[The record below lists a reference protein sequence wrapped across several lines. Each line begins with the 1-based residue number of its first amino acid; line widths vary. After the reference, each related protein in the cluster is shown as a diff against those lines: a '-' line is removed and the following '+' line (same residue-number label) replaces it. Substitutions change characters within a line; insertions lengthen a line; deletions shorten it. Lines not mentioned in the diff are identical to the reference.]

1 MFEYQFHK
9 HLYPQISSSLRSQ
22 RKQYERNLGS
32 KLFVTYAKQNAE
44 KHDDVSGPGHGF
56 LDVFDT
62 DGNFIKRLVTRAP
75 RNSPWGMALAPSNFG
90 QFSNDLL
97 VGNFGNGRINAFDPN
112 TGASLGQLTKQSGT
126 AIIIDDLWGLAFGNG
141 TLAGQKNQLF
151 FTAGIGDEQH
161 GLFGFIARSN

>member
-1 MFEYQFHK
+1 
-9 HLYPQISSSLRSQ
+9 
-22 RKQYERNLGS
+22 
-32 KLFVTYAKQNAE
+32 
-44 KHDDVSGPGHGF
+44 
-56 LDVFDT
+56 
-62 DGNFIKRLVTRAP
+62 
-75 RNSPWGMALAPSNFG
+75 MALAPSNFG

-141 TLAGQKNQLF
+141 ALAGQKNQLF